1 MPLDH
6 LDKNTQK
13 KIISESRKYFWDAP
27 YLFKL
32 SNDGVMRRCV
42 PREGRVEIL
51 RKCHSAEYGGHYSHF
66 RTQAKVWSSGF
77 FWPEMHEDTKRYVAS
92 CSECQRTR
100 NISQRNSMP
109 LKYNLQID
117 IFDVWG
123 IDFMGPFINSFGF
136 EYILVMVDYVSKCVE
151 AIPCRK
157 ASTEESITMIK
168 NVIFPRFGTPR
179 ILISDGGTQFTGKN
193 FKKCLSKLGIE
204 HRVSTAYH
212 PQTNGQAETSNR
224 QLKSILNKTIEKGG
238 KDWSKKLDGA
248 LWAYRTAFKTPIG
261 MTPYQFVYGK
271 ACHLPVELEHKAYWA
286 IKEMNL
292 DLDAVVVK
300 RRIQISELEK
310 LRLKAYES
318 ASIYKERIKRW
329 YDKRLKKK

>member
-1 MPLDH
+1 
-6 LDKNTQK
+6 
-13 KIISESRKYFWDAP
+13 
-27 YLFKL
+27 
-32 SNDGVMRRCV
+32 
-42 PREGRVEIL
+42 
-51 RKCHSAEYGGHYSHF
+51 
-66 RTQAKVWSSGF
+66 
-77 FWPEMHEDTKRYVAS
+77 
-92 CSECQRTR
+92 
-100 NISQRNSMP
+100 
-109 LKYNLQID
+109 
-117 IFDVWG
+117 
-123 IDFMGPFINSFGF
+123 
-136 EYILVMVDYVSKCVE
+136 MVDYVSKWVE

-179 ILISDGGTQFTGKN
+179 ILISDGGTHFTRKN

-212 PQTNGQAETSNR
+212 PQTNGQAEMSNR

-292 DLDAVVVK
+292 DLDAAVVK
-300 RRIQISELEK
+300 RRIQISELEEM
-310 LRLKAYES
+310 RLKAYEN
-318 ASIYKERIKRW
+318 ASIYKERIERW
-329 YDKRLKKK
+329 YDKRLKKKEFKKDKVLLYNSRFKTFGKGKLQSKWDRPYVVHSVLSNRAVTIMDIKGDQFMVNGQWLKVYYETDVVPLHHVDVFTMEEEPERPA